1 MATFI
6 ARHYMDAIGLAEVAR
21 EVELHPD
28 YAASLFRKGFGVT
41 PTRFILQHRVSHA
54 QRMLVTSEAK
64 VLEVAMES
72 GFGSLSRFNAAF
84 RQLCGCSPREYRAIH
99 RL

>member
-1 MATFI
+1 
-6 ARHYMDAIGLAEVAR
+6 VAR
-21 EVELHPD
+21 EVDLHPD
-28 YAASLFRKGFGVT
+28 YASAIFRKGFGLT

-54 QRMLVTSEAK
+54 QRMLVTSDAK
-64 VLEVAMES
+64 VLEVALEA